1 MKSMASAVSASASG
15 QLLPASSTSR
25 ALKSSRRLRTS
36 SAASNKNRARSRA
49 VVARHSSKR
58 WNAASIASAACSTD
72 ADETSPTISLG
83 CAGLMELNVCAVS
96 RFLPSITKGY
106 RAASPSRARRI
117 AAWREARSAGF
128 LKSRTLSFRKGAM
141 VRWAVVVMPP
151 TSTPARKVL
160 VPSASKTPECGTTS
174 RSSAA
179 ESSAWPPLESCCDG
193 IPACVWS
200 ISRRN
205 PIGINIR
212 AATTAASSTRA
223 STTNP
228 ARSKRSCA
236 WRAASFSGI
245 TVPKK
250 NVGKLIVATHEA
262 EIPRLMDLYERGRA
276 NGVERLELLDGAQ
289 IREREPHC
297 RGIKAISSPVT
308 GIVDYR
314 VIARSYAA
322 DVKALGGELLLSHE
336 ISGFRRRNGVTLLE
350 SPAGDVES
358 RHTVTCAGLYSD
370 ALARMT
376 GGAPDPKIVPFR
388 GDYLILKPEKRY
400 LVSGN
405 IYPVPDPNFPFLGVH
420 FTPRMDGEIWLG
432 PNAVLAFARE
442 GYRFSD
448 VKAKELLDAVAYPGF
463 LRLALKYWQTGA
475 GEMFRD
481 LSRKAYV
488 KALQR
493 YIPEL
498 QPEDCLRGPSGV
510 RAQAMRANGELVDD
524 FVFDGAEGI
533 VHVRNA
539 PSPGATSSLAIA
551 RFIADEAERRFD
563 LTTGST
569 IAT

>member
-1 MKSMASAVSASASG
+1 MA
-15 QLLPASSTSR
+15 
-25 ALKSSRRLRTS
+25 
-36 SAASNKNRARSRA
+36 
-49 VVARHSSKR
+49 
-58 WNAASIASAACSTD
+58 
-72 ADETSPTISLG
+72 
-83 CAGLMELNVCAVS
+83 
-96 RFLPSITKGY
+96 
-106 RAASPSRARRI
+106 
-117 AAWREARSAGF
+117 
-128 LKSRTLSFRKGAM
+128 
-141 VRWAVVVMPP
+141 RWAVVVMPP

-160 VPSASKTPECGTTS
+160 VPSASKTRQVRYDIAVVGGGIVGLATS
-174 RSSAA
+174 RELLRRHPRLRLVNLEK
-179 ESSAWPPLESCCDG
+179 ESDWHQHQSGHNSG
-193 IPACVWS
+193 VIH
-200 ISRRN
+200 
-205 PIGINIR
+205 
-212 AATTAASSTRA
+212 
-223 STTNP
+223 
-228 ARSKRSCA
+228 
-236 WRAASFSGI
+236 SGI
-245 TVPKK
+245 YYKPGSLKAKLCVEGRKLLWDYCADKRIPYK
-250 NVGKLIVATHEA
+250 NVGKLIVATNEA

-297 RGIKAISSPVT
+297 RGIKAIASPVT

-314 VIARSYAA
+314 VVARSYAA

-336 ISGFRRRNGVTLLE
+336 ISGFRRRNGITLLE

-376 GGAPDPKIVPFR
+376 GGARDPKIVPFR

-400 LVSGN
+400 LVNGN

-420 FTPRMDGEIWLG
+420 FTPRMDGDIWLG

-463 LRLALKYWQTGA
+463 LRLALRYWQTGA

-498 QPEDCLRGPSGV
+498 TPEDCLPGPSGV

-563 LTTGST
+563 LTGST